1 MGIDEFWLL
10 DDSAESGSSSVEISE
25 TDKQASE
32 QSRAWQ
38 KRVKKDEKKSQD
50 KDNRLYNYLIEL
62 LKDPSYDFIVDDIIK
77 ALYSWLPSFY
87 ILGVMS
93 LLHMPISNDF
103 RNDLWKEFIDFDY
116 FPKEEF
122 DFSSNDLDPKIRKR
136 LTDMVDDILIISK
149 FEPSSVMVWKFMNQK
164 NHNMTIKFLSSVLSV
179 FLTSV
184 RVKFTDIQISSFS
197 SFIIWEIEKEI
208 VKMHL
213 SEV

>member
-25 TDKQASE
+25 TDKQTSE

-164 NHNMTIKFLSSVLSV
+164 NHNMTIKFLSSVLAV
-179 FLTSV
+179 FLSSV

-208 VKMHL
+208 VKMDL